1 MPTARPLVLVV
12 VVDGLRPDAITAED
26 TPTLFRLRAE
36 GVDLVN
42 SHAVFPTVTR
52 VNAAAIATGTQPGTN
67 GLVGN
72 QMFVPAVD
80 ERRAFDTGNYR
91 NLLALEQAT
100 GGRVLQVPTLA
111 ERLHARGLALAG
123 VSSGSTGSAFLLN
136 PKSRDGVGAL
146 VNGYLDPGKTV
157 AYPAA
162 VSEAI
167 LARFGPAP
175 AKQPGGARFDA
186 AVNWTQRVL
195 REYVLPELAPAVVIN
210 WLTEP
215 DHSQHHVGV
224 GSPAAREALRN
235 SDREIARV
243 LAGLDAASTSVLVV
257 SDHGFTTN
265 TAGVDVAG
273 ALIEAKLKAAPDS
286 PDVIL
291 ASSGQAVAL
300 HVPDHDPDRIARL
313 ARFIQAQDWG
323 GVVFSAE
330 PVDGAFPLELINLAN
345 RDRGPDLLFTFPW
358 TSRRS
363 AFGVPGTDLAGG
375 ERGRGALRQRPRQH
389 EPVERAQH
397 VPGLGRGREAGHHRA
412 RAGRQRGRDADR
424 ARPARRRR
432 RDRPRRP
439 RGHRGARGRARP
451 GAGRGGDPHPHRGGR
466 RLSRRAADL
475 DGGRPPL
482 RGQELARQ
490 LTCATVGRSPARVV
504 RRTSRGSCSGKGR
517 ARCMVC
523 RLSHITRSPTC
534 HRCE

>member
-1 MPTARPLVLVV
+1 MPPARRLVLVL
-12 VVDGLRPDAITAED
+12 VVDGLRPDSITAED

-80 ERRAFDTGNYR
+80 ERRAFDTGNHR
-91 NLLALEQAT
+91 NFLALDRVT
-100 GGRVLQVPTLA
+100 GGRVLQAPTLA
-111 ERLHARGLALAG
+111 ERLHARGLRLAG

-136 PKSRDGVGAL
+136 PRSIAGVGAL
-146 VNGYLDPGKTV
+146 VNGYLEPGQTV
-157 AYPAA
+157 AYPAP
-162 VSEAI
+162 VSEAV

-175 AKQPGGARFDA
+175 AKAPGGARFDA
-186 AVNWTQRVL
+186 AVSWTQRVL
-195 REYVLPELAPAVVIN
+195 REYVLPELAPDVVIN

-235 SDREIARV
+235 DDREIAQV
-243 LAGLDAASTSVLVV
+243 LAGLDAARTSVLVV

-273 ALIEAKLKAAPDS
+273 ALIEAKLKAARDS
-286 PDVIL
+286 TDVIL

-300 HVPDHDPDRIARL
+300 HVEGRDAERIARL
-313 ARFIQAQDWG
+313 ARFIRSQDWG

-330 PVDGAFPLELINLAN
+330 AVEGAFPMELINVAT

-363 AFGVPGTDLAGG
+363 AFGVPGTDLANVSAGG
-375 ERGRGALRQRPRQH
+375 APYVSDHGSMSPWNVRNTFLAWGAGVKKGIIGRAPAGNVDVTPTVLALL
-389 EPVERAQH
+389 
-397 VPGLGRGREAGHHRA
+397 GLEGEAGLD
-412 RAGRQRGRDADR
+412 GRVVAE
-424 ARPARRRR
+424 A
-432 RDRPRRP
+432 
-439 RGHRGARGRARP
+439 
-451 GAGRGGDPHPHRGGR
+451 
-466 RLSRRAADL
+466 L
-475 DGGRPPL
+475 DGGPDPEAVAVETRVHTAVAGGYRAAL
-482 RGQELARQ
+482 QIS
-490 LTCATVGRSPARVV
+490 TVDGRRYVDKSWRV
-504 RRTSRGSCSGKGR
+504 S
-517 ARCMVC
+517 
-523 RLSHITRSPTC
+523 
-534 HRCE
+534 